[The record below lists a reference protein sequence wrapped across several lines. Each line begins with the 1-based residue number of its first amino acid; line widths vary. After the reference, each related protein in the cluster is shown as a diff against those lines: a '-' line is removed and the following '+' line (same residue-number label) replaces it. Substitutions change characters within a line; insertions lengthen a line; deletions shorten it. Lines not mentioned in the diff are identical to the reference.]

1 MNMESDRILAGFS
14 LSSPTEEEEKKDKY
28 DLIIIGSGPA
38 GFTAAIYGG
47 RAMLSTLVIAGSS
60 LGGTMSLTNEIENY
74 PGFPDGI
81 TGQEL
86 ATRMRQQAERFG
98 AVVEMDEVTAVDL
111 KIHPFKVKT
120 YSRELEAKALIIAT
134 GTSARKLRVPGEREY
149 AGRGVSY
156 CAVCDG
162 FFYRDREVIVVG
174 GGDSALEEGLFL
186 TRFASKVTIVHRRD
200 ELRAGKIL
208 QERAFRNTKIS
219 FVWNSVVTEI
229 LGNEQGVTGVRLKNV
244 KTGEESILEAS
255 GVFIYIGSQPSTDFL
270 KGQLELDEL
279 GFIVTNRLG
288 HTSVPGVFA
297 AGDIQQPILRQV
309 ATAVGSGAVA
319 AMEAEKF
326 IAQLEV

>member
-1 MNMESDRILAGFS
+1 MESDRILAGFS

-120 YSRELEAKALIIAT
+120 HSRELEAKALIIAT

-208 QERAFRNTKIS
+208 QERAFRNKKIG

-244 KTGEESILEAS
+244 ETGEESILEAS

-279 GFIVTNRLG
+279 GFIATDRLG

-297 AGDIQQPILRQV
+297 AGDIQQPILRQI

-319 AMEAEKF
+319 AIEAEKF
-326 IAQLEV
+326 IAQLEG